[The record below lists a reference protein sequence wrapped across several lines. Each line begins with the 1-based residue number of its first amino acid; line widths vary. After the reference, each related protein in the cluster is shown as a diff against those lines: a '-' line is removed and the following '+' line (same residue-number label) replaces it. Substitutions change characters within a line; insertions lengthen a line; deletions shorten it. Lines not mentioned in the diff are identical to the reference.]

1 MSLHSHARGET
12 VNSHQRFKRVLTEP
26 IKWPHVETRTY
37 TQTLPARSNWPRK
50 LMRTTADEAGVISAR
65 GVSGPSSTSQVS
77 RHNRQSGSR
86 SQNSLRM
93 NLDDAFLCFP
103 QAT

>member
-1 MSLHSHARGET
+1 MGTA
-12 VNSHQRFKRVLTEP
+12 
-26 IKWPHVETRTY
+26 
-37 TQTLPARSNWPRK
+37 
-50 LMRTTADEAGVISAR
+50 ADEAGVISAR

-93 NLDDAFLCFP
+93 NLDEAFLAFHRRLENRHYCENVSWVLGSGGI
-103 QAT
+103 QETMV